1 LLGPLHTAARAL
13 RIAHCA
19 GRHKVGRA
27 RNTCIGDSAPG
38 CPVRRAYEASSTCPR
53 LPTGQEFSAYGL
65 WIQDA
70 DHVFA
75 GGPVHQR
82 APPSRPASSG
92 PGGCLSPRCCDVV
105 RCRRADDRRLDP
117 APGEDVQV
125 HSLSVSDA
133 IDRSRSLTDR
143 RLLPLA
149 VVSAH
154 HSARH
159 RGAEC
164 PLGFS
169 TCIAWL
175 GLSLRGPTGESWRRI
190 W

>member
-1 LLGPLHTAARAL
+1 MLGPLHTAARAF

-19 GRHKVGRA
+19 RDKAGLA
-27 RNTCIGDSAPG
+27 RNTCIGDPAPG
-38 CPVRRAYEASSTCPR
+38 CPVRRAYEDIVHLPAPCVLDRNSPPTAFGSKMRIMSSSG
-53 LPTGQEFSAYGL
+53 GQSFKMAALS
-65 WIQDA
+65 
-70 DHVFA
+70 
-75 GGPVHQR
+75 
-82 APPSRPASSG
+82 SPASSG
-92 PGGCLSPRCCDVV
+92 LGRCLSPRCCDVV
-105 RCRRADDRRLDP
+105 RCRRADDRRWDL

-143 RLLPLA
+143 RLLPPA